1 VGQEAV
7 VNRGRIKFLLLAAV
21 FAAPIA
27 LSYVAYYFWKPT
39 RTGNYGEL
47 LNPPVAIAASLLRV
61 SDATHQGPQP
71 LAGKWLLIT
80 RDSGNCIAACQK
92 KLLAM
97 RLAHRALGKEQ
108 ERVQRILLVDD
119 GESRSPVDAASAEGL
134 FFLDAR
140 GSDLLRV
147 LPAPRDPRDS
157 IYIVDPLGNLFMR
170 YPGNPDIKG
179 VVRDLERVLK
189 ASKIG

>member
-1 VGQEAV
+1 M
-7 VNRGRIKFLLLAAV
+7 
-21 FAAPIA
+21 
-27 LSYVAYYFWKPT
+27 SYLAYYFWRPAT
-39 RTGNYGEL
+39 TGNYGEL
-47 LNPPVAIAASLLRV
+47 LNPPVVIAASLLRV
-61 SDATHQGPQP
+61 SGAVLPGPQS
-71 LAGKWLLIT
+71 LAGKWLIIT

-92 KLLAM
+92 KLDAM
-97 RLAHRALGKEQ
+97 RQAHRSLGIER

-119 GESRSPVDAASAEGL
+119 GEPRNPADPTSADGI

-140 GSDLLRV
+140 GSDLLRI
-147 LPAPRDPRDS
+147 LPAPRDPRDC
-157 IYIVDPLGNLFMR
+157 IFVVDPLGNLFMR